1 MCGIVGLC
9 NWQKDIE
16 ENIEKM
22 KCRMI
27 HRGPDGEG
35 TFVETDGSVAL
46 GHRRLSILDLS
57 ENGKQPME
65 SHSKRFVMVFN
76 GEIYNHRELR
86 QKLLVEKKV
95 EAFNSTSDTEVLL
108 ELFEAYGVKAGIQL
122 CKGMFGIALYDRQ
135 EKCLHLLRD
144 RIGEKPLYYGFVESK
159 EGSKEGKKSFAFAS
173 DLGSIAV
180 LDGFHNPINKGVLPI
195 YFIHGYIPAPYSIYE
210 NIYKLEPGTI
220 LTIKAP
226 YETPAIAPYWSI
238 MEVAKKGEN
247 NPFKGTEE
255 EATAELERLLKDAI
269 SGQMVADVPVGAFL
283 SSGIDSSTIV
293 ALMQSLSSQKV
304 RSFTIGVEDPKY
316 NEAEVAKQIADHLGT
331 EHTELYISDQDAKA
345 VIPKL
350 ADMFGEPFAD
360 SSQIPT
366 YLVSKMTREHV
377 TVSLSGDAGDE
388 LFCGYGQYSSMD
400 RIWGKMKSIP
410 YPVRKLAS
418 SILLHAPIKG
428 NKVLSTKAMLLGA
441 KGPEELYELSN
452 EEEPL
457 AKEIS
462 LDKYMLPFKYTE
474 YPTNYMKE
482 TRHNIMLMDML
493 MYHPDDILVKVD
505 RAGMAVSLESRIPM
519 LDKDVVEFAWTLPLS
534 YKYQDGVTKK
544 VLRNI
549 LYKYVPKDLM
559 DLPKRGFSIPISRWL
574 KEPELREWAETLID
588 RKTLEQQ
595 GLLDPD
601 VVWYIWKDYI
611 ENNQWRIQIWYI
623 LMFQEWMVSRNLK

>member
-86 QKLLVEKKV
+86 QKLLAEKKV
-95 EAFNSTSDTEVLL
+95 NKFNSTSDTEVLL
-108 ELFEAYGVKAGIQL
+108 ELFEAYGVKQGIQL

-226 YETPAIAPYWSI
+226 YETPTIEPYWSI

-331 EHTELYISDQDAKA
+331 EHTELYITDHDAKA

-457 AKEIS
+457 AKKVS
-462 LDKYMLPFKYTE
+462 LDKHMLPFKYTE

-559 DLPKRGFSIPISRWL
+559 DLPKRGFSIPISKWL

-623 LMFQEWMVSRNLK
+623 LMFQEWMASRNLK